1 MKNLLKLY
9 QQANRFPHDIN
20 QADSKALCYGGHCV
34 VHIDPSA
41 EVETADRKMS
51 EKK

>member
-9 QQANRFPHDIN
+9 QQANRFPQDIHK
-20 QADSKALCYGGHCV
+20 AESKALCYGGHCV
-34 VHIDPSA
+34 VHIDAPTEGKA
-41 EVETADRKMS
+41 IDRKPA